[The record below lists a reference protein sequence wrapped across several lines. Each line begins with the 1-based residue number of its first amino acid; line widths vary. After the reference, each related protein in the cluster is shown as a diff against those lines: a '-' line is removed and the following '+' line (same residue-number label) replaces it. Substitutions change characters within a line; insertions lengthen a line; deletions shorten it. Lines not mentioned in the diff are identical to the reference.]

1 MEDILS
7 QVTPKLLDLKTFA
20 RRESPPKAYN
30 EFPNGTKWGPV
41 DQPPLKICNEPTV
54 VHASDRLTVNM
65 PPDSKA
71 ADAVVSNEVA
81 TLTPTPP
88 AVAAPMV
95 KPLNVTVNADAPML
109 APDVVMTTAVE
120 VVAPHVAVRPATL
133 LAPTVK
139 VGVTDGAKK
148 PDG

>member
-1 MEDILS
+1 MI
-7 QVTPKLLDLKTFA
+7 V
-20 RRESPPKAYN
+20 PPEGRGVVGVNTSVKGTDD
-30 EFPNGTKWGPV
+30 FPATRSDDAMTK
-41 DQPPLKICNEPTV
+41 DTCITC
-54 VHASDRLTVNM
+54 VNM
-65 PPDSKA
+65 PPDVTKG
-71 ADAVVSNEVA
+71 DVNVSNEVA